1 VQKAHRE
8 YAHSER
14 TALEQACE
22 AHGQADDDA
31 PVDEEL
37 DELDHPSTPDED
49 EPRGDASEA

>member
-1 VQKAHRE
+1 MQKAHRE